1 MASTGG
7 GVHMKDD
14 PATQVTVALRPGL
27 PTDADACGRVCYAA
41 FARIAAQHNFS
52 SDFPSVEVAS
62 GLMKM
67 LLSHPHFFNVVAE
80 LDGTVVGSN
89 FLDERSPIAG
99 LGPITVDPDVQNRR
113 IGRRLME
120 SALDRIREQGYPGV
134 RLLQAAYHGRSLAL
148 YSTLGF
154 QAREPIACMQGPP
167 IDAPLAG
174 YQLRRAEAV
183 DLQACDR
190 VCTFV
195 HGHHRRGE
203 VLDAIREGT
212 ARVVEH
218 DGRITGYATD
228 LSFLAHAVGETNHDV
243 MALIGTGSAFGGPGI
258 LVPLRNGALFQWC
271 LNHRLKV
278 TQVMTLMTLGLY
290 NEPAGAYLPSVLY

>member
-1 MASTGG
+1 MT
-7 GVHMKDD
+7 
-14 PATQVTVALRPGL
+14 VTLRPGL
-27 PTDADACGRVCYAA
+27 PVDAEACGRVCHAA
-41 FARIAAQHNFS
+41 FGRLAAQHNFP
-52 SDFPSVEVAS
+52 SDFPSVEDAS
-62 GLMKM
+62 GLMTM

-80 LDGTVVGSN
+80 LDGKIVGSN

-99 LGPITVDPDVQNRR
+99 LGPITVDPDVQDRR

-120 SALDRIREQGYPGV
+120 VALDRVREQAYPGV

-154 QAREPIACMQGPP
+154 QAREPIACMQGSP
-167 IDAPLAG
+167 IDATLAG
-174 YQLRRAEAV
+174 YRVRRAEEG

-190 VCTFV
+190 VSTFV

-203 VLDAIREGT
+203 VLDAIRQGT

-228 LSFLAHAVGETNHDV
+228 LAFFAHAVGETNQDV

-271 LNHRLKV
+271 LNHRMKV

>member
-1 MASTGG
+1 MRDS
-7 GVHMKDD
+7 
-14 PATQVTVALRPGL
+14 PAAHVTVNLRPGL
-27 PTDADACGRVCYAA
+27 PTDAEACGRVCYEA
-41 FARIAAQHNFS
+41 FGGIAAQHNFP
-52 SDFPSVEVAS
+52 SDFPSVEVAIA
-62 GLMKM
+62 LMKM
-67 LLSHPHFFNVVAE
+67 LLSHPRFFSVVAE
-80 LDGTVVGSN
+80 VDGKVVGSN

-99 LGPITVDPDVQNRR
+99 LGPITVDPNVQNRR

-120 SALDRIREQGYPGV
+120 AALDRAREQAYPGV

-148 YSTLGF
+148 YAILGF
-154 QAREPIACMQGPP
+154 QPREPIACMQGPP
-167 IDAPLAG
+167 IGVSLAG
-174 YQLRRAEAV
+174 YQVRRAEAV

-195 HGHHRRGE
+195 HGHHRSGE
-203 VLDAIREGT
+203 VLDAIRQGT

-218 DGRITGYATD
+218 EGRITGYATD
-228 LSFLAHAVGETNHDV
+228 LAFFAHAVGETNHDL

-271 LNHRLKV
+271 LNHGLKV
-278 TQVMTLMTLGLY
+278 AQVMTLMTLGLY